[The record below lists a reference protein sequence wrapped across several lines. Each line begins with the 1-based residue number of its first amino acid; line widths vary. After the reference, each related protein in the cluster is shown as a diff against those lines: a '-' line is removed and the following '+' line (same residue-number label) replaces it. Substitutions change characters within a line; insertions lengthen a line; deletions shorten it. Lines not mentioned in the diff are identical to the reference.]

1 MADKI
6 VDYYRGQYLQDT
18 IDVNYPDIGK
28 KTYTGYKPI
37 IVSNQYHMDIKM
49 PNKGDLI
56 TIEDKQY
63 RVLKTDGNVA
73 EVLCMYSPNTSIKF
87 DSNSSYNNTYENK
100 NIDTYCNDTF
110 YSTLS
115 SAMQSA
121 IVDKTFTQDS
131 WYRSSSSSSSTSYN
145 GKYGS
150 STYVMSLMN
159 KTYGSPITRH
169 CYCLSVQDVI
179 DYLEVTT
186 SMTTSDTTL
195 TDTNIRQMFWNQS
208 TSISQFIW
216 LRSARSSSSDYAFF
230 VSGSDGYLNFN
241 DVTSTST
248 AARPAFQIDLS
259 KIEFTKVE
267 E

>member
-6 VDYYRGQYLQDT
+6 VDYYRGQYLESA

-28 KTYTGYKPI
+28 KTYIGYRPI
-37 IVSNQYHMDIKM
+37 IVSNQYGTGKNIA
-49 PNKGDLI
+49 NKGDLI

-63 RVLKTDGNVA
+63 RVLKTDGNIA

-87 DSNSSYNNTYENK
+87 DTNSSYNNTYAGK

-110 YSTLS
+110 YGGLS

-131 WYRSSSSSSSTSYN
+131 WQRASSSSAIANYN

-150 STYVMSLMN
+150 NTYVLSLMN
-159 KTYGSPITRH
+159 ETYGSSITRH

-179 DYLEVTT
+179 DYLEVTI
-186 SMTTSDTTL
+186 SMTTDTTTL
-195 TDTNIRQMFWNQS
+195 TDTNI
-208 TSISQFIW
+208 
-216 LRSARSSSSDYAFF
+216 
-230 VSGSDGYLNFN
+230 
-241 DVTSTST
+241 
-248 AARPAFQIDLS
+248 
-259 KIEFTKVE
+259 
-267 E
+267 

>member
-1 MADKI
+1 MAIIKD
-6 VDYYRGQYLQDT
+6 YRGEW
-18 IDVNYPDIGK
+18 DVASVKVNFSNGDQRIYSGCKPLIVPNNYKYDPYPK
-28 KTYTGYKPI
+28 
-37 IVSNQYHMDIKM
+37 
-49 PNKGDLI
+49 KGDLI
-56 TIEDKQY
+56 NIDGKEY
-63 RVLKTDGNVA
+63 RVLKINGAVA
-73 EVLCMYSPNTSIKF
+73 EVVCMYSLNTSIKF
-87 DSNSSYNNTYENK
+87 DTNSSYNNTYEGK
-100 NIDTYCNDTF
+100 NIDTYCNNTF
-110 YSTLS
+110 YGSLS
-115 SAMQSA
+115 SAIQSA

-131 WYRSSSSSSSTSYN
+131 WQRTSSSSTSYN

-259 KIEFTKVE
+259 KIDWSIV
-267 E
+267 